1 MPPSAEVPQ
10 NPKGGAV
17 SIRELKRSFGQ
28 VKALDGVSLEIAAGE
43 FFALLG
49 PSGCGKTTLLR
60 ILAGLD
66 HADFGKVLLDGQEL
80 IAPAHERPI
89 NTVFQSY
96 ALFPHLSV
104 KENVAFGLRMK
115 KRPADEIARR
125 VETIL
130 KLVEVTALAERK
142 PSEISG
148 GQRQRVA
155 LARALINEPQ
165 VLLLDEP
172 LAAVDQK
179 LRKQL
184 QSELKALQLRLGLT
198 FIYVTH
204 DQEEALSLS
213 DRLAVLNHGTVEQ
226 VGSPRDVYE
235 HPRTRFVAEFI
246 GNCNFFK
253 AEITEAGALTS
264 FGLVPVVTSKRGK
277 ATIYFRPERVVIG
290 TDGFAA
296 DVIELTFVGAEA
308 MLTVQCGSDVL
319 KVATREKFEV
329 GQKVFINIPSDAIGV
344 F

>member
-1 MPPSAEVPQ
+1 MPLSAED
-10 NPKGGAV
+10 PKSSRGGAV
-17 SIRELKRSFGQ
+17 SVRDLRRSFGP

-66 HADFGKVLLDGQEL
+66 SADSGEVFLDGTAL
-80 IAPAHERPI
+80 TAPAHERPI

-104 KENVAFGLRMK
+104 RENVAFGLRMK

-125 VETIL
+125 VEAAM
-130 KLVEVTALAERK
+130 KLVEIGNLAERK

-148 GQRQRVA
+148 GQKQRVA

-184 QSELKALQLRLGLT
+184 QTELKALQRRLGLT

-213 DRLAVLNHGTVEQ
+213 DRLAVLNHGSVEQ
-226 VGSPRDVYE
+226 VGTAREVYE

-246 GNCNFFK
+246 GNCNFVE
-253 AEITEAGALTS
+253 AEITEAGAQTS
-264 FGLVPVVTSKRGK
+264 FGLLQLTTKKRGK
-277 ATIYFRPERVVIG
+277 ATIYFRPERILID
-290 TDGFAA
+290 DGFDAE
-296 DVIELTFVGAEA
+296 VVEVTFVGAEA
-308 MLTVQCGSDVL
+308 MLTVRSGSELL
-319 KVATREKFEV
+319 KIATRDRFAA
-329 GQKVFINIPSDAIGV
+329 GQKISITIPPEAIGV

>member
-1 MPPSAEVPQ
+1 MPPSAHAPQ
-10 NPKGGAV
+10 NPQGGAV
-17 SIRELKRSFGQ
+17 SIRDLRRNFGS
-28 VKALDGVSLEIAAGE
+28 VKALDGVNLEIAAGE

-66 HADFGKVLLDGQEL
+66 QPDSGAILLDGKEL
-80 IAPAHERPI
+80 NAPAHERPI

-96 ALFPHLSV
+96 ALFPHLTV
-104 KENVAFGLRMK
+104 RENIAFGLRMK
-115 KRPADEIARR
+115 KRPAAEIIRR
-125 VETIL
+125 VDAML
-130 KLVEVTALAERK
+130 NLVEVSPLATRK

-184 QSELKALQLRLGLT
+184 QTELKSLQRRLGLT

-213 DRLAVLNHGTVEQ
+213 DRLAILNQGQVKQ
-226 VGSPRDVYE
+226 VGTPREVYD
-235 HPRTRFVAEFI
+235 HPQSRFVAEFI
-246 GNCNFFK
+246 GHCNFIE
-253 AEITEAGALTS
+253 AQITEAGAQTS
-264 FGLVPVVTSKRGK
+264 FGTLPIKTPKRGP
-277 ATIYFRPERVVIG
+277 ATLYFRPEKVQI
-290 TDGFAA
+290 TNTGFPAEIL
-296 DVIELTFVGAEA
+296 DITFIGAEA
-308 MLTVQCGSDVL
+308 MLTIRCGNEQL
-319 KVATREKFEV
+319 KVTTRERFTP
-329 GQKVFINIPSDAIGV
+329 GQKTFLHIPIQAVGV